1 MPGVGMSGALY
12 CSIDIWPYLS
22 LQLNWGKGD
31 DHARLDDASLHT
43 PNWHCANASNFI
55 NILQGQTKR
64 LVSWTRRGYNRV
76 QSLKQSGSTSFSFLA
91 LHVPSLLN
99 RIERK

>member
-1 MPGVGMSGALY
+1 MPGVGMSGAHY

-43 PNWHCANASNFI
+43 PNWHCANASDFI
-55 NILQGQTKR
+55 NILQWQPKR
-64 LVSWTRRGYNRV
+64 LVGWSSRRNNRV
-76 QSLKQSGSTSFSFLA
+76 KGLK
-91 LHVPSLLN
+91 
-99 RIERK
+99 